1 MVEAN
6 QEARKVD
13 ITDLI
18 LQNRKRT
25 YRMFAQSEH
34 PPEDIELLKL
44 KL

>member
-1 MVEAN
+1 MDDAN
-6 QEARKVD
+6 QEPRKVD
-13 ITDLI
+13 IGNLI

-25 YRMFAQSEH
+25 FRMFSESEQ